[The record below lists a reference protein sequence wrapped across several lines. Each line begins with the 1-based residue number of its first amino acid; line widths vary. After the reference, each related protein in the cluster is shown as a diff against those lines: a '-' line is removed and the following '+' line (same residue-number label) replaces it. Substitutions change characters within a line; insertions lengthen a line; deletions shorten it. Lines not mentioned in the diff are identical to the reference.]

1 MQSKIFS
8 TSEWTHGFVSQHY
21 TRSVEHW
28 AKPPCFFF
36 RAAIAGGT
44 MERPLGSSIR
54 LKDYTVDRYM
64 ASKLHR
70 ILGYVWPERMMTT
83 WIVWI
88 SSRNKDNGWI
98 FSERCRSELQQV
110 INCGIKSTERE
121 ICLWNFIRALGILD
135 LHMDYEFML
144 MMTWI
149 DWIRISDRSIE
160 LHRPI
165 QHKSLSW

>member
-1 MQSKIFS
+1 
-8 TSEWTHGFVSQHY
+8 
-21 TRSVEHW
+21 
-28 AKPPCFFF
+28 
-36 RAAIAGGT
+36 
-44 MERPLGSSIR
+44 MERSLGSSIR

-88 SSRNKDNGWI
+88 STRNKDNGWI

-110 INCGIKSTERE
+110 ITCGIKSTERE

-165 QHKSLSW
+165 QPKSLNWRGEVFQHSPSRGGSLGPQMWNRSEQQLFYLIAPTRIRT